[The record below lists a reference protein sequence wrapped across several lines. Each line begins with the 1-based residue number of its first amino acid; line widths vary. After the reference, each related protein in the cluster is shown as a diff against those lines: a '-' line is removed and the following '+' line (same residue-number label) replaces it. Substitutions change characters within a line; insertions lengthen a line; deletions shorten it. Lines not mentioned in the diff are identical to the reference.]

1 MTELQSGRM
10 NQQLQTLLGNLTSI
24 LGRPRARRA
33 AVSAAQTAAKKAEE
47 APEVDQLCDQIAAE
61 YERIQRLQAV
71 FGYPSSSFRS

>member
-10 NQQLQTLLGNLTSI
+10 NQQLQTLFGNLTSI
-24 LGRPRARRA
+24 LGRPRARR
-33 AVSAAQTAAKKAEE
+33 VVVPAAQAAGQTAEE

-71 FGYPSSSFRS
+71 FGYPSSSLRS